1 MELSIEVEVTP
12 DVLMRAR
19 RAATVVYCLTGS
31 IAVSEMWTNTAS
43 LRRKRKSASRRK
55 MHGLHEASVEEIT
68 VELGIEDD
76 EDDMEALET
85 YKDKEKTLTVNESDM
100 DEKDKEQ
107 LR

>member
-1 MELSIEVEVTP
+1 ML
-12 DVLMRAR
+12 
-19 RAATVVYCLTGS
+19 
-31 IAVSEMWTNTAS
+31 
-43 LRRKRKSASRRK
+43 
-55 MHGLHEASVEEIT
+55 GLQEASVEELT

-76 EDDMEALET
+76 ENDMEALET